1 MDCLVIID
9 MQKDFHSNEDTVNY
23 IKEFLVNN
31 SKKYKLIFTLD
42 EHSPDNYD
50 EYQESKI
57 YLPHCMKGTAGAE
70 IVDDLKD
77 FKEDENSEIFYKD
90 TFGSYDLAGYLWDL
104 CRVYE
109 ELDTVTLMGVCTD
122 ICVLNNALL
131 IRSTLP
137 ETRII
142 VDAAGCNGT
151 SPKMHRWALALMK
164 ANAITVINENKE
176 ETNMNKFDFK
186 TFLIAIVV
194 VIAIAFAAFVG
205 IQSSQN
211 HAISLEEIVEVAQ
224 SDISV
229 QEKRRIDLIG
239 NLVDCVKEYDA
250 YEGNTLESIVK
261 ERGQAGDI
269 SGATTAIAA
278 IAEAYPELKSDEN
291 YKALMNE
298 LSITE
303 NMIAQYRSSYND
315 AVKNYNRF
323 VRKFPDRIFLSL
335 TGYEIIEYD
344 YLDYDAP
351 VDAPQN
357 LFD

>member
-9 MQKDFHSNEDTVNY
+9 MQKDFHSNEDTINY

-57 YLPHCMKGTAGAE
+57 YLPHCMKGAAGAE
-70 IVDDLKD
+70 IVDDLKA
-77 FKEDENSEIFYKD
+77 FKEDKDSKIFYKD

-176 ETNMNKFDFK
+176 ETN
-186 TFLIAIVV
+186 
-194 VIAIAFAAFVG
+194 
-205 IQSSQN
+205 
-211 HAISLEEIVEVAQ
+211 
-224 SDISV
+224 
-229 QEKRRIDLIG
+229 
-239 NLVDCVKEYDA
+239 
-250 YEGNTLESIVK
+250 
-261 ERGQAGDI
+261 
-269 SGATTAIAA
+269 
-278 IAEAYPELKSDEN
+278 
-291 YKALMNE
+291 NE
-298 LSITE
+298 
-303 NMIAQYRSSYND
+303 
-315 AVKNYNRF
+315 
-323 VRKFPDRIFLSL
+323 
-335 TGYEIIEYD
+335 
-344 YLDYDAP
+344 
-351 VDAPQN
+351 
-357 LFD
+357 